1 MIIRD
6 FQASEL
12 HALVTVFQQAV
23 HELAAGSY
31 TPEQRAAWAPASPDL
46 ERWRERLAA
55 LHTLVADVGGDI
67 AGFIAFSGAGHIDL
81 LYTSPGFARQGVAS
95 RLFNEALKRLQARDV
110 RELSTEASLEARP
123 FFQTQ
128 GFSIVSEQVVER
140 DGVALK
146 RFVMTR
152 ALMPPPNP
160 DTWYVADLGDA
171 MLAGEQ
177 QDRVEHRFAAAFQQ
191 AGRPPAMAVFIR
203 HESEGGLHCQVKL
216 YFAPMAASVAEAV
229 PTRPCGKP
237 TPDGLGL
244 FAGSQECWSVLF
256 TDQGERDR
264 TTGTTNS

>member
-6 FQASEL
+6 FQASDL
-12 HALVTVFQQAV
+12 QALVTVFQQAV

-31 TPEQRAAWAPASPDL
+31 TSEQRAAWAPASPDL

-55 LHTLVADVGGDI
+55 LATLVADVDGDI
-67 AGFIAFSGAGHIDL
+67 AGFIAFSDAGHIDL
-81 LYTSPGFARQGVAS
+81 LYTSPGFVRRGVAS
-95 RLFNEALKRLQARDV
+95 RLFHEALHRLQTRGV

-123 FFQTQ
+123 FFETQ
-128 GFSIVSEQVVER
+128 GFSTVSEQVVER

-146 RFVMTR
+146 RYLMTR
-152 ALMPPPNP
+152 ALGPAPDP

-177 QDRVEHRFAAAFQQ
+177 QDRVEHCFAAAYQQ

-203 HESEGGLHCQVKL
+203 HESQGGLHCHVKL

-237 TPDGLGL
+237 APDGLGL
-244 FAGSQECWSVLF
+244 FAGSPDCWSVLF
-256 TDQGERDR
+256 TD
-264 TTGTTNS
+264 

>member
-6 FQASEL
+6 FQASDL
-12 HALVTVFQQAV
+12 HVLVTVFQQAV

-31 TPEQRAAWAPASPDL
+31 TLEQRAAWAPASPDL
-46 ERWRERLAA
+46 ERWRERLGA
-55 LHTLVADVGGDI
+55 LDTLVADVGGDI
-67 AGFIAFSGAGHIDL
+67 AGFIAFTGAGHIDL

-95 RLFNEALKRLQARDV
+95 RLFNEVLERLQARGV
-110 RELSTEASLEARP
+110 LELSTEASLEARP

-152 ALMPPPNP
+152 ALMPAPDP

-177 QDRVEHRFAAAFQQ
+177 QDRVEHRFAAAYQQ

-203 HESEGGLHCQVKL
+203 HESQGGLHCHVKL
-216 YFAPMAASVAEAV
+216 YFAPRAASVAGAV

-237 TPDGLGL
+237 APDGLGL
-244 FAGSQECWSVLF
+244 FAGSPDCWSVLF
-256 TDQGERDR
+256 PD
-264 TTGTTNS
+264 